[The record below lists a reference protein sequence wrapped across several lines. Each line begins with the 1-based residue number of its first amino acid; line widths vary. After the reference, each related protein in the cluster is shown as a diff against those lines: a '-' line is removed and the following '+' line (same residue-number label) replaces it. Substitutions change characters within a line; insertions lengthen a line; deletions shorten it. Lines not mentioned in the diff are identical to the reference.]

1 MGWHIE
7 MPHNMSIFSL
17 VIKWLHRLKK
27 RFGGGLMEEPPG
39 IGEFA
44 LHFGSDSEFLKK
56 ITYCVF
62 RSPVGYVCL
71 YALKFP

>member
-1 MGWHIE
+1 
-7 MPHNMSIFSL
+7 MSIFSL

-56 ITYCVF
+56 ITYWAQNYYFLWVARNWVINLRF
-62 RSPVGYVCL
+62 VHPHNPG
-71 YALKFP
+71 

>member
-1 MGWHIE
+1 
-7 MPHNMSIFSL
+7 MSIFSL

-44 LHFGSDSEFLKK
+44 LHSGSDSEFLKK
-56 ITYCVF
+56 DYIL
-62 RSPVGYVCL
+62 CL
-71 YALKFP
+71 

>member
-1 MGWHIE
+1 
-7 MPHNMSIFSL
+7 MSIFSL

-44 LHFGSDSEFLKK
+44 LHFGSDSEFLKE

-62 RSPVGYVCL
+62 RIL
-71 YALKFP
+71 